1 MIKYNVYSLIIGLYK
16 VRHCLFFWLKCDSP
30 SDDKNPT
37 GSSASLTDG
46 IDLVHKND
54 AWLVVS
60 SVVEHLSDQPGTLTD
75 VLVHNRAG
83 HHLWRTHTHRYHQL
97 TDCTAVCQHTLKL
110 VTTLTLRKL
119 QSS

>member
-1 MIKYNVYSLIIGLYK
+1 MCIHWSLDFIKCSIVFI
-16 VRHCLFFWLKCDSP
+16 FWLKCDSP

-83 HHLWRTHTHRYHQL
+83 HHL
-97 TDCTAVCQHTLKL
+97 
-110 VTTLTLRKL
+110 
-119 QSS
+119 